1 MENPVN
7 NNWFYTNH
15 IKSPF
20 IISKFDHC
28 KSGFIQVMTWPC
40 SRTVDIRSEK
50 NGFDPVEGG
59 MDSPPVKSIRWFISV
74 SHLYLVY
81 ISECGCH
88 YKPSWWYKAWLYYR
102 ELLHSLGFGTNNCSV
117 ITDISGL
124 KYAFVKSYLH
134 INASVQLIK
143 LYPKNVDECL
153 CSVYI
158 RVCGIDLLL
167 EKQQNDTTPMKT
179 CSLSMKQI
187 AERLEFSH

>member
-1 MENPVN
+1 
-7 NNWFYTNH
+7 
-15 IKSPF
+15 
-20 IISKFDHC
+20 
-28 KSGFIQVMTWPC
+28 MTWPC

-102 ELLHSLGFGTNNCSV
+102 ELLNSLRFGTNNCSV

-124 KYAFVKSYLH
+124 KYAFVKSYLY

-143 LYPKNVDECL
+143 LYPKNVDECFCL
-153 CSVYI
+153 HQGLWDWFVIGKATEWYDPNENLLSIYETDSQKI
-158 RVCGIDLLL
+158 RVQSL
-167 EKQQNDTTPMKT
+167 MKICHYT
-179 CSLSMKQI
+179 QFFNLIIPRKFI
-187 AERLEFSH
+187 LVPKLRFSNVQ